1 MQHHEPG
8 GLAHTSA
15 LIVWIIQ
22 WRLPHSSRFSTSGH
36 HGTPNSKAFRD
47 ATLHRWVKENGVR
60 SAKPLIL
67 SSEVP
72 TLRESRRVGQ
82 PSFVATQK
90 EKYDNVW
97 ASPPPTS
104 NNRSWCNH

>member
-1 MQHHEPG
+1 MICPVLKLTSSRR

-22 WRLPHSSRFSTSGH
+22 LRLPHSSRFSTSGH

-47 ATLHRWVKENGVR
+47 TTLHRWVKENGVR
-60 SAKPLIL
+60 SAKPSVL

-72 TLRESRRVGQ
+72 TLRKSAKGGAA
-82 PSFVATQK
+82 SFVAMHK
-90 EKYDNVW
+90 EK
-97 ASPPPTS
+97 
-104 NNRSWCNH
+104 